1 MLMRSDSFLLNKRMA
16 SEKVSLY
23 KNKKFTLEF
32 KFKNLDFYSEIY
44 YLRKI
49 KIFDLMLSNVKK
61 YTNSFIKKNK
71 LNFSILLTND
81 SEIKEINLKY
91 RNLNMPT
98 NVLSFKSMIN
108 KINYFKNSEQEIHLG
123 EIIISMER
131 IFCESKINNVSFKDH
146 FIHIFL
152 HAILHILGYDHE
164 IDSERKKMEKIEI
177 SILKNLGI
185 KNPYA

>member
-1 MLMRSDSFLLNKRMA
+1 MKSNNFLLSKRMI

-32 KFKNLDFYSEIY
+32 KFKNLYFYNKIY

-49 KIFDLMLSNVKK
+49 GKFDLILSYVRK
-61 YTNSFIKKNK
+61 YTNSYLKKK
-71 LNFSILLTND
+71 ILNFSILLTD
-81 SEIKEINLKY
+81 DAEIKKINLKY
-91 RNLNMPT
+91 RNLNKAT
-98 NVLSFKSMIN
+98 NVLSFKSMIDKN
-108 KINYFKNSEQEIHLG
+108 NYFINAEQEIHLG

-131 IFCESKINNVSFKDH
+131 IFIESKINNVLFNDH
-146 FIHIFL
+146 FVHIFL
-152 HAILHILGYDHE
+152 HAILHIFGYDHE
-164 IDSERKKMEKIEI
+164 KDSEREIMENIEI

>member
-1 MLMRSDSFLLNKRMA
+1 MKSDSFLLGKKMI

-32 KFKNLDFYSEIY
+32 KFKHLDFYNEIY

-49 KIFDLMLSNVKK
+49 KKFDLIFLNVKK
-61 YTNSFIKKNK
+61 YTDTFLKKK
-71 LNFSILLTND
+71 RLNFSILLTND
-81 SEIKEINLKY
+81 AEIKKINLKY
-91 RNLNMPT
+91 RNLNKPT
-98 NVLSFKSMIN
+98 NVLSFKTMIDN
-108 KINYFKNSEQEIHLG
+108 KNYFKNTEQEIHLG

-131 IFCESKINNVSFKDH
+131 IFSESKINNVLFKDH

-164 IDSERKKMEKIEI
+164 IDSERKKMENIEI

>member
-1 MLMRSDSFLLNKRMA
+1 MLKNIQVHFL
-16 SEKVSLY
+16 
-23 KNKKFTLEF
+23 KK
-32 KFKNLDFYSEIY
+32 K
-44 YLRKI
+44 
-49 KIFDLMLSNVKK
+49 
-61 YTNSFIKKNK
+61 K

-81 SEIKEINLKY
+81 AQIKEINFKY
-91 RNLNMPT
+91 RNLSKPT
-98 NVLSFKSMIN
+98 NVLSFQSMIDKN
-108 KINYFKNSEQEIHLG
+108 NYFKNTEQEIHLG

-131 IFCESKINNVSFKDH
+131 IVSESKINNVLFKDH

-164 IDSERKKMEKIEI
+164 IYSERIKMEKIEV

>member
-1 MLMRSDSFLLNKRMA
+1 MKSDSFLLSKRMF
-16 SEKVSLY
+16 SEKVSIY
-23 KNKKFTLEF
+23 KNKNFTLEF
-32 KFKNLDFYSEIY
+32 KFKNLDFYNEIY

-49 KIFDLMLSNVKK
+49 KKFDLILSNVKK
-61 YTNSFIKKNK
+61 HTNKYLKKKK

-81 SEIKEINLKY
+81 AEIKEINFKY
-91 RNLNMPT
+91 RKLSKPT
-98 NVLSFKSMIN
+98 NVLSFQSIIDKN
-108 KINYFKNSEQEIHLG
+108 NYFKNTEQEIHLG

-131 IFCESKINNVSFKDH
+131 IFSESKINNVLFKDH
-146 FIHIFL
+146 FIHILL

-177 SILKNLGI
+177 SILENLGI

>member
-1 MLMRSDSFLLNKRMA
+1 MKSDSFLLSKKIT
-16 SEKVSLY
+16 SEKVSCY
-23 KNKKFTLEF
+23 KTKKFTLEF
-32 KFKNLDFYSEIY
+32 RFKHLDFYNEIY

-49 KIFDLMLSNVKK
+49 RKFDLMLANVNK
-61 YTNSFIKKNK
+61 YTNSFLKKNK

-81 SEIKEINLKY
+81 AEIEEINFKY
-91 RNLNMPT
+91 RNLKKPT
-98 NVLSFKSMIN
+98 NVLAFKSMIDKN
-108 KINYFKNSEQEIHLG
+108 NFFKTTEQDIHLG

-131 IFCESKINNVSFKDH
+131 ILREAKMNNVSFKDH

-164 IDSERKKMEKIEI
+164 IDSERIKMEKIEI

>member
-1 MLMRSDSFLLNKRMA
+1 MKSDSFLLSKRMF
-16 SEKVSLY
+16 SEKVSSY
-23 KNKKFTLEF
+23 ENNRFTLEF
-32 KFKNLDFYSEIY
+32 KFKYLDFYNEIY

-49 KIFDLMLSNVKK
+49 RKFDQLFLNVKK
-61 YTNSFIKKNK
+61 YTSSFLKKKK

-81 SEIKEINLKY
+81 AEIKEINSKY
-91 RNLNMPT
+91 RNLNKPT
-98 NVLSFKSMIN
+98 NVLSFQCMIN
-108 KINYFKNSEQEIHLG
+108 KNNYFKNTEQEIHLG

-131 IFCESKINNVSFKDH
+131 IFSESKINNVLFKDH

-152 HAILHILGYDHE
+152 HGILHILGYNHE
-164 IDSERKKMEKIEI
+164 IDSERIKMEKIEI

>member
-1 MLMRSDSFLLNKRMA
+1 MLMKSNSFLLGKKMI

-32 KFKNLDFYSEIY
+32 KFKHLDFYNEIY

-49 KIFDLMLSNVKK
+49 KIFDLMLSNLKK
-61 YTNSFIKKNK
+61 YTDSFIKKNK

-81 SEIKEINLKY
+81 AEIKKINFKY
-91 RNLNMPT
+91 RNLNKPT
-98 NVLSFKSMIN
+98 NVLSFKAMIN
-108 KINYFKNSEQEIHLG
+108 EINYFKNTEQEIHLG

-131 IFCESKINNVSFKDH
+131 IFRESKINNVLFKDH

-152 HAILHILGYDHE
+152 HAILHILGYDHNTD
-164 IDSERKKMEKIEI
+164 IERKKMEKIEI
-177 SILKNLGI
+177 RILKNLGI

>member
-1 MLMRSDSFLLNKRMA
+1 MF
-16 SEKVSLY
+16 SEKVSIY
-23 KNKKFTLEF
+23 KNNRFTLEF
-32 KFKNLDFYSEIY
+32 KFKHLDFYNEIY

-49 KIFDLMLSNVKK
+49 RKFDLLFSNIKNYTSSFLKK
-61 YTNSFIKKNK
+61 KK

-81 SEIKEINLKY
+81 AEIKEINFKY
-91 RNLNMPT
+91 RNLNKPT
-98 NVLSFKSMIN
+98 NVLSFQSIIDKN
-108 KINYFKNSEQEIHLG
+108 NYIKNIEQEMYLG

-131 IFCESKINNVSFKDH
+131 IFSESKINNVSFKDH

-152 HAILHILGYDHE
+152 HAILHILGYNHE

-177 SILKNLGI
+177 LILENLGI

>member
-1 MLMRSDSFLLNKRMA
+1 MKSDNFLSSKRMR

-32 KFKNLDFYSEIY
+32 KFKHLDFYNEIY

-49 KIFDLMLSNVKK
+49 KKFDLILSNVNK
-61 YTNSFIKKNK
+61 YISSFLKKNI
-71 LNFSILLTND
+71 LSFSILLTND
-81 SEIKEINLKY
+81 EEIKHINLKY
-91 RNLNMPT
+91 RNLNKPT
-98 NVLSFKSMIN
+98 NVLSFKSIIDEN
-108 KINYFKNSEQEIHLG
+108 NYFKNTEKEIHLG

-131 IFCESKINNVSFKDH
+131 IFSESKTNNILFTDH

-164 IDSERKKMEKIEI
+164 IDSDREKMENIEI
-177 SILKNLGI
+177 LILNDLGI